1 MSLCLLN
8 QLTELIIMSES
19 EIVNRLTNAEFLF
32 DKFISLE
39 DIPNELHP
47 NLVTKDG
54 DLLIYIKED
63 DNSLDALFEAVGKTI
78 TLKEYLKK
86 KKLTSKYYIALV
98 LLLKQY
104 KSYKKEIR
112 SVVNQEVP
120 LLVID

>member
-1 MSLCLLN
+1 
-8 QLTELIIMSES
+8 MSEGD
-19 EIVNRLTNAEFLF
+19 IVNRLTNAEFLI
-32 DKFISLE
+32 DKFINLD

-86 KKLTSKYYIALV
+86 KKLTSKYSVALV

-104 KSYKKEIR
+104 KNYKKEIR
-112 SVVNQEVP
+112 QVVNQEVP

>member
-1 MSLCLLN
+1 
-8 QLTELIIMSES
+8 MSEG

-54 DLLIYIKED
+54 EFLIYIKED
-63 DNSLDALFEAVGKTI
+63 ANSLDTIFKVVGKTI

-86 KKLTSKYYIALV
+86 KKLTSKY
-98 LLLKQY
+98 
-104 KSYKKEIR
+104 
-112 SVVNQEVP
+112 
-120 LLVID
+120 

>member
-1 MSLCLLN
+1 
-8 QLTELIIMSES
+8 MSEG
-19 EIVNRLTNAEFLF
+19 EIVNRLTNAEFSF
-32 DKFISLE
+32 EKFISLD

-63 DNSLDALFEAVGKTI
+63 DYSLDALFEAVGKTI

-86 KKLTSKYYIALV
+86 KKLTSKYSVALV

-104 KSYKKEIR
+104 KNYKKEIR
-112 SVVNQEVP
+112 QVVNQEVP